1 MSEMRAI
8 AATVTGRVQGVG
20 FRFTTQ
26 RVATQ
31 LGLDGWVKNRP
42 DGSVQTWAQGPSAIV
57 DRFLG
62 FLEEGPP
69 ASRVLSVEVTEVTPD
84 PALDSFRVGV

>member
-1 MSEMRAI
+1 MNDIRAI
-8 AATVTGRVQGVG
+8 TATVTGRVQGVG

-31 LGLDGWVKNRP
+31 LGLDGWVRNQP
-42 DGSVQTWAQGPSAIV
+42 DGSVQTWAQGPSTLME
-57 DRFLG
+57 RFIG

-69 ASRVLSVEVTEVTPD
+69 ASRVLAVDVNDVTPD
-84 PALDSFRVGV
+84 PDLDGFRVR